1 MASPQTVKYAIKQVL
16 GELILDC
23 VQAQR
28 GQLSLEKTLT
38 PHSSSLNLASVCTL
52 GMWHCYFFPF
62 LIKCNYL
69 ETKKKVLRK
78 HVTSLSKNLLLR
90 KLFFSVQIRSG
101 GEVWGKHSVP
111 SNLGTDTHVTELGC
125 LVLACNYAYKK
136 QTSNLCIIL
145 KLSPEGYK

>member
-1 MASPQTVKYAIKQVL
+1 MASPQTVKYAIKQVFR
-16 GELILDC
+16 ELILDGI
-23 VQAQR
+23 QAQQS
-28 GQLSLEKTLT
+28 QLSLQKTLT

-62 LIKCNYL
+62 LIICNYI
-69 ETKKKVLRK
+69 EKKKVLRK
-78 HVTSLSKNLLLR
+78 HVISLSKNLLLR

-101 GEVWGKHSVP
+101 GEVLGKCSVP

-145 KLSPEGYK
+145 KWSPEGYK